1 MHRSRSLSTAVVTYF
16 DRDAVLRALD
26 DYVRALAAREP
37 DVEAVI
43 LFGSVVSGTPV
54 PGSDVDLLIVL
65 RRSDAS
71 FLARIPRFLPSAFP
85 AGVDVFPYTR
95 DELERMREEGNRFIL
110 DALRS
115 GRTVFR
121 R

>member
-1 MHRSRSLSTAVVTYF
+1 LSTAGVTFF
-16 DRDAVLRALD
+16 DKAAVLRALD
-26 DYVRALAAREP
+26 DYVRALAERQPE
-37 DVEAVI
+37 VEEVI
-43 LFGSVVSGTPV
+43 LFGSVAAGTPV
-54 PGSDVDLLIVL
+54 PGSDVDLLIIL

-71 FLARIPRFLPSAFP
+71 FLDRIPQFLPSAFP

-95 DELERMREEGNRFIL
+95 EELDRMRDEGNRFVL

-115 GRTVFR
+115 GRTLLR